1 MTEGDVARL
10 ERALDNI
17 LAECKRINSRVR
29 TVELWKAKM
38 EGAGLALKGVWLVS
52 SAAIGAVLGIT
63 AAAITLAVGG

>member
-17 LAECKRINSRVR
+17 LKEVQAINSRVR
-29 TVELWKAKM
+29 KVELWKAKM
-38 EGAGLALKGVWLVS
+38 EGAGMALKGVWLVS